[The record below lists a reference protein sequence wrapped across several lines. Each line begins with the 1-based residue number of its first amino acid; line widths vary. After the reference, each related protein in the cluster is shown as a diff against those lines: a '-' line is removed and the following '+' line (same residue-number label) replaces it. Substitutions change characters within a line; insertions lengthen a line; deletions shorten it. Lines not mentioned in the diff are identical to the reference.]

1 MPVVMCEAQLS
12 LGTCAPISGG
22 TKQYPLSAGLG
33 LHTSCLTS
41 IMQQCLCLSIR
52 HMEYM
57 TPALGVLTNF
67 TLMLALRE
75 LLVQQN
81 WWKLDPLH
89 SPLLLEHDK
98 TSALS
103 PWICPF
109 VPLDITISPV
119 KYTRHRW

>member
-1 MPVVMCEAQLS
+1 MCTRQWWHKAVPIVSRAGASHQLPHVHNAAMS
-12 LGTCAPISGG
+12 LPEHQAHGV
-22 TKQYPLSAGLG
+22 
-33 LHTSCLTS
+33 HDTS
-41 IMQQCLCLSIR
+41 M
-52 HMEYM
+52 
-57 TPALGVLTNF
+57 GVLTNF

-119 KYTRHRW
+119 KYTRHCW